1 MQNYGS
7 NVAVEQIGDVSVLS
21 IQNNLDR
28 HTAESVR
35 TAYNQ
40 IGNGK
45 VVINLGQVTLTSSRG
60 IATIV
65 SVMLEGEQK
74 QQKFCLC
81 EISDPCMLI
90 IKTMNIMAHIEG
102 VEIFGSLQEAIEFFN
117 ES

>member
-40 IGNGK
+40 IGNGN

-65 SVMLEGEQK
+65 SVMLEGELK
-74 QQKFCLC
+74 KQKFCLC
-81 EISDPCMLI
+81 ELSDPCMLI
-90 IKTMNIMAHIEG
+90 IKTMNIMEHIEG
-102 VEIFGSLQEAIEFFN
+102 VEIFDSLEEALEFFN
-117 ES
+117 QS

>member
-35 TAYNQ
+35 AAYNQ
-40 IGNGK
+40 IENGK

-90 IKTMNIMAHIEG
+90 IKTMNIMEHIEG
-102 VEIFGSLQEAIEFFN
+102 VEIFGSLQEALEFFK

>member
-45 VVINLGQVTLTSSRG
+45 VIINLGQVTLTSSRG

-74 QQKFCLC
+74 KQKFCLC

-90 IKTMNIMAHIEG
+90 IKTMNIMEHIKG
-102 VEIFGSLQEAIEFFN
+102 VEIFDTKQEAIDFFN
-117 ES
+117 QP